1 MDTIKIAAAII
12 QDNDGRHLLVRKAN
26 TSVFMQAG
34 GKIDVGE
41 AASAALIRE
50 LKEELGVD
58 VAVETVKSLGTYQA
72 PAANEV
78 GYIVEADLFEVTLID
93 IPKVQAEIAEL
104 IWLSD
109 DELDQVPLAPLTK
122 DIVFPLAAQL
132 DRA

>member
-1 MDTIKIAAAII
+1 MDIIKIAAAII
-12 QDNDGRHLLVRKAN
+12 QDNDGRQLLVRKAN

-34 GKIDVGE
+34 GKIDTGE

-58 VAVETVKSLGTYQA
+58 VAVEAIKSLGTYQA

-78 GYIVEADLFEVTLID
+78 GHIVEADLFEVTLTD
-93 IPKVQAEIAEL
+93 IPKAQAEIAEL

-122 DIVFPLAAQL
+122 DIIFPLVAQL
-132 DRA
+132 GRV